1 MSAKKKTRG
10 KKAAGKGS
18 AQRRSTPQ
26 AHGAP
31 NLVIVESPAKARAVG
46 KYLGRDYDV
55 LASVGHVRD
64 LPPKEL
70 GVDPE
75 RGFEPTYAVIRG
87 KKKALEAIHRAAQR
101 AERVYVATDP
111 DREGEAIA
119 WHIVDA
125 TGIPLG
131 EVHRATFY
139 EVTPSAVKRAIEH
152 PGRIDLRKV
161 DSQQARRILDRLVG
175 YRISPLLSDPFYPG
189 LSAGRVQTV
198 ALRIVV
204 EREEAI
210 ERFEKVPYWRVV
222 ATLEAPRGEPATFEA
237 ELQRVEGR
245 AVVPRGQ
252 PGEPG
257 FRPPALSSE
266 EEAERVVERSR
277 SHAWTVAAVEKKE
290 RGRTPPPP
298 FTTSTLQQEASRR
311 LGMSARRTMSL
322 AQRLYEGVEIDG
334 EPVGLITYMRT
345 DSTRVA
351 SQALDEV
358 RELIAERYGASYRPA
373 TPNVYKS
380 RVAAQEAH
388 EAIRP
393 TSAERSLEGV
403 RRALL
408 GLDDGRDLFRLYEL
422 IWLRFVASQMTPARY
437 DRTTVDFVID
447 GDLEFRATGSV
458 LTFPGFLEAYRRA
471 GKPGEAG
478 DDVLLPPLE
487 QGQSVELVE
496 VSSEA
501 KETQPPSRYS
511 EATLVKELEAQGIGR
526 PSTYATIISRLFD
539 RNYAERE
546 GRQIKPTVLGR
557 FVLKYLLHHFDDI
570 FEVGFTR
577 EMEEELDKI
586 EEGELAWRD
595 VVEDFWSP
603 LDQDVRRLEADGDG
617 AMTKA
622 EWADLEPPLCPHDP
636 THGPMLL
643 RWNRFGPFWG
653 CREYPDCK
661 QTQPIPELGP
671 KPPVEPCPR
680 CGGELVIKRGRR
692 GPFVGCANYPE
703 CDFTMN
709 IGDDP
714 QASWAA
720 RQRMKEQ
727 EEALDRDCP
736 QCAEGRLE
744 IKRGRFGVFIGC
756 NRYPKCRYTEPLPTG
771 VACPQCGE
779 GQLVQRRAGKARGGR
794 RFYGCSRYP
803 DCDYTQAGE
812 PRLLTCPECSFP
824 VAEVVR
830 SEQGGETVRCARCKE
845 EIPEEAA
852 VVS

>member
-1 MSAKKKTRG
+1 MSAKKKTG
-10 KKAAGKGS
+10 AGKAAGKKT
-18 AQRRSTPQ
+18 ARRKTTPQ
-26 AHGAP
+26 GHGAP
-31 NLVIVESPAKARAVG
+31 NLVIVESPAKARSVG
-46 KYLGRDYDV
+46 KYLGREYDV

-75 RGFEPTYAVIRG
+75 RGFEPTYTVIRG
-87 KKKALEAIHRAAQR
+87 KKKALDAIHKAAQR
-101 AERVYVATDP
+101 AERIYVATDP

-125 TGIPLG
+125 TGIPLE
-131 EVHRATFY
+131 EVQRASFY
-139 EVTPSAVKRAIEH
+139 EVTPSAVKEAIAH

-175 YRISPLLSDPFYPG
+175 YRISPLLAEPFYPG

-198 ALRIVV
+198 ALRLVV

-210 ERFEKVPYWRVV
+210 ERFQKVPYWRV
-222 ATLEAPRGEPATFEA
+222 AANLEAPRGEPATFDA
-237 ELQRVEGR
+237 ELERVGRR
-245 AVVPRGQ
+245 AVLPRGQ

-266 EEAERVVERSR
+266 EAAALVVERARR
-277 SHAWTVAAVEKKE
+277 SSWNVGEVEKKE
-290 RGRTPPPP
+290 RRRNPPPP

-334 EPVGLITYMRT
+334 DPVGLITYMRT
-345 DSTRVA
+345 DSMRVS
-351 SQALDEV
+351 SQALEEV
-358 RELIAERYGASYRPA
+358 RRLIADQYGDSYRPA
-373 TPNVYKS
+373 KANVYKS
-380 RVAAQEAH
+380 RAAAQEAH

-393 TSAERSLEGV
+393 TSVERSMETV

-408 GLDDGRDLFRLYEL
+408 RLDGGRDLFRLYEL
-422 IWLRFVASQMTPARY
+422 IWLRFVASQMTSARY
-437 DRTTVDFVID
+437 DRTAVDFVVD
-447 GDLEFRATGSV
+447 GDLEFRAAGSV

-478 DDVLLPPLE
+478 DDRLLPPLE
-487 QGQSVELVE
+487 RGQSVELID

-501 KETQPPSRYS
+501 RETQPPSRYS

-526 PSTYATIISRLFD
+526 PSTYATIISRLFE
-539 RNYAERE
+539 RNYAARE

-595 VVEDFWSP
+595 VVKDFWSP
-603 LDQDVRRLEADGDG
+603 LDQDVQRLETVGDG
-617 AMTKA
+617 GTANA
-622 EWADLEPPLCPHDP
+622 DWADLEPPLCPRDP
-636 THGPMLL
+636 AHGPMLL

-671 KPPVEPCPR
+671 RAPEEPCPQ
-680 CGGELVIKRGRR
+680 CGGELAIKRGRR
-692 GPFVGCANYPE
+692 GPFVGCVKYPE

-714 QASWAA
+714 ATAWAA
-720 RQRMKEQ
+720 RQRIKDQ
-727 EEALDRDCP
+727 EEALDRPCP
-736 QCAEGRLE
+736 QCGEGRLE
-744 IKRGRFGVFIGC
+744 IKRGRFGAFIGC
-756 NRYPKCRYTEPLPTG
+756 NRYPKCRHTEPLPTG
-771 VACPQCGE
+771 VVCPQCGE

-794 RFYGCSRYP
+794 HFYGCSRYP

-812 PRLLTCPECSFP
+812 PRPVSCPECSFP
-824 VAEVVR
+824 VAEAVR
-830 SEQGGETVRCARCKE
+830 GEDGTETLRCARCKA

>member
-1 MSAKKKTRG
+1 
-10 KKAAGKGS
+10 
-18 AQRRSTPQ
+18 
-26 AHGAP
+26 
-31 NLVIVESPAKARAVG
+31 
-46 KYLGRDYDV
+46 
-55 LASVGHVRD
+55 
-64 LPPKEL
+64 
-70 GVDPE
+70 
-75 RGFEPTYAVIRG
+75 
-87 KKKALEAIHRAAQR
+87 
-101 AERVYVATDP
+101 
-111 DREGEAIA
+111 
-119 WHIVDA
+119 
-125 TGIPLG
+125 
-131 EVHRATFY
+131 
-139 EVTPSAVKRAIEH
+139 
-152 PGRIDLRKV
+152 
-161 DSQQARRILDRLVG
+161 
-175 YRISPLLSDPFYPG
+175 
-189 LSAGRVQTV
+189 
-198 ALRIVV
+198 
-204 EREEAI
+204 
-210 ERFEKVPYWRVV
+210 
-222 ATLEAPRGEPATFEA
+222 
-237 ELQRVEGR
+237 
-245 AVVPRGQ
+245 
-252 PGEPG
+252 
-257 FRPPALSSE
+257 
-266 EEAERVVERSR
+266 
-277 SHAWTVAAVEKKE
+277 
-290 RGRTPPPP
+290 
-298 FTTSTLQQEASRR
+298 
-311 LGMSARRTMSL
+311 
-322 AQRLYEGVEIDG
+322 
-334 EPVGLITYMRT
+334 
-345 DSTRVA
+345 
-351 SQALDEV
+351 
-358 RELIAERYGASYRPA
+358 
-373 TPNVYKS
+373 
-380 RVAAQEAH
+380 
-388 EAIRP
+388 
-393 TSAERSLEGV
+393 
-403 RRALL
+403 
-408 GLDDGRDLFRLYEL
+408 
-422 IWLRFVASQMTPARY
+422 MTPARY

-526 PSTYATIISRLFD
+526 PSTYATIISRLFE

-671 KPPVEPCPR
+671 NPPAEPCPR

-720 RQRMKEQ
+720 QQRMKEQ

-736 QCAEGRLE
+736 QCGEGRLE

-830 SEQGGETVRCARCKE
+830 GEQGRETVRCARCKE